1 MAKKRVSVKDAEVHS
16 ALERSFKR
24 KARDFAFETG
34 QQLEVRGTEV
44 FLQKDG
50 QTQLLCVVDDP
61 RHFWRITWQAM
72 AAQFP
77 ALKRYLF

>member
-1 MAKKRVSVKDAEVHS
+1 MAKRRVSVKDAEVHS
-16 ALERSFKR
+16 ALERSFER

-34 QQLEVRGTEV
+34 QQLEVRGNEV

-50 QTQLLCVVDDP
+50 RSELLCVVEDS
-61 RHFWRITWQAM
+61 RHFWRITWQTM

>member
-16 ALERSFKR
+16 ALERSFER

-50 QTQLLCVVDDP
+50 QAELLCVVDDA
-61 RHFWRITWQAM
+61 RHFWQITWQAM

-77 ALKRYLF
+77 ALKRYHF